1 MVDVTLFIKQLING
15 FQVGSV
21 YALVALGY
29 TMVYGIVKL
38 INFAHGDFIMVGGY
52 MAVFSI
58 PLLTSAGLP
67 AWLCILLSVVV
78 CALIGFLTEKIAY
91 KPLRGAPSL
100 SVLITAIA
108 MSLFLE
114 NLAQIGRAHV

>member
-1 MVDVTLFIKQLING
+1 MELFIKQVITG
-15 FQVGSV
+15 IQVGSV

-58 PLLTSAGLP
+58 PLLMNAGLP
-67 AWLCILLSVVV
+67 AWLCILAAVAV
-78 CALIGFLTEKIAY
+78 CTIIGIATEKIAY
-91 KPLRGAPSL
+91 KPLRGAP
-100 SVLITAIA
+100 AF
-108 MSLFLE
+108 LF
-114 NLAQIGRAHV
+114 